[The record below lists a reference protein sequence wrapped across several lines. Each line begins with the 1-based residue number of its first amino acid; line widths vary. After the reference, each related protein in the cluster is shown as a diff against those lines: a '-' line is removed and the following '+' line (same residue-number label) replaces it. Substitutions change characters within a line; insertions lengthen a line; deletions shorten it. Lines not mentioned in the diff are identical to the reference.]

1 MVIEPLS
8 DRTIKHLSQAG
19 FVRPRP
25 PYPGQ
30 LWQPRSDAEGHL
42 LREGFR
48 LDRVRQLLLAE
59 IGRLRAESGKP
70 SRQDVTA
77 AAARTA
83 ERLRECPLT
92 QQQWN
97 VIAAAAE
104 GESVEGTAGRMF
116 LSCDAI
122 KSHRQRAVLRLHA
135 HNLAHAVAIC
145 VAAGWITLAPV
156 EEGAAP

>member
-1 MVIEPLS
+1 MIEPLTATAI
-8 DRTIKHLSQAG
+8 RQLSQAG

-30 LWQPRSDAEGHL
+30 LWQPHTDAEAHL

-59 IGRLRAESGKP
+59 IGRLRAESGGRP
-70 SRQDVTA
+70 PRQDAAA

-92 QQQWN
+92 QRQWH

-104 GESVEGTAGRMF
+104 GETVEGTASRMF
-116 LSCDAI
+116 LSSDAV

-135 HNLAHAVAIC
+135 HNLVHAVAIC
-145 VAAGWITLAPV
+145 VAAGWV
-156 EEGAAP
+156 SAAPAEERAAR